1 MIWHILFL
9 PHDNSR
15 DNFYYFPQ
23 FTDDET
29 VDQQVKECTVGQAV
43 SGKGFV
49 AGFFRLLRIQ
59 TWV

>member
-9 PHDNSR
+9 PHDSSR

-49 AGFFRLLRIQ
+49 AGF
-59 TWV
+59 V